1 MSEVLIFGA
10 SGYSGLELLRLL
22 ARHPRARVIAASS
35 DREAGHSIS
44 DRVPEMT
51 GRFTSHLD
59 TLALANASHLAFLA
73 TPNETSAELAPKLL
87 AKGLRV
93 IDLSGAFRLA
103 DPNAYPEWYGF
114 SHPHPELLREA
125 HYGLPELM
133 PMPENVRLIANPG
146 CYATAAALAVA
157 PLLDLFEG
165 PVILDGK
172 SGTTGAGRKAEEA
185 LLFAEVAENLRA
197 YRVGKHQ
204 HTPEIEQVLSRI
216 ARREMRAS
224 FTAHL
229 IPMRRGI
236 LMTAYLRAKAGVA
249 QVDVDAAIEKL
260 TADRPFLR
268 RVPRPPETQR
278 TLYTNV
284 TELGASLDPRTRTIV
299 SFAALDNLVKGAAGQ
314 AIQNLN
320 LMLGLPA
327 EAGLV

>member
-1 MSEVLIFGA
+1 MSEVVVFGA

-22 ARHPRARVIAASS
+22 ARHPRARVVAASS

-44 DRVPEMT
+44 DRIPEMT
-51 GRFTSHLD
+51 GRFTSHVD
-59 TLALANASHLAFLA
+59 TFELANASQFAFLA
-73 TPNETSAELAPKLL
+73 TPNETSAELAFKLL
-87 AKGLRV
+87 AKGLKV

-103 DPNAYPEWYGF
+103 DPSAYPEWYGF
-114 SHPHPELLREA
+114 THPHPELLREA
-125 HYGLPELM
+125 HYGLPELST
-133 PMPENVRLIANPG
+133 MPENVRLIANPG

-157 PLLDLFEG
+157 PLIDLFEG
-165 PVILDGK
+165 TVILDGK
-172 SGTTGAGRKAEEA
+172 SGTTGAGKKADEA

-204 HTPEIEQVLSRI
+204 HTPEIEQALSLV
-216 ARREMRAS
+216 ARREMRVS

-236 LMTAYLRAKAGVA
+236 LLTAYLRAKVGVA
-249 QVDVDAAIEKL
+249 QKDVDDAIAKL
-260 TADRPFLR
+260 VATRPFLR
-268 RVPRPPETQR
+268 HVSRPPETQR
-278 TLYTNV
+278 TLYNNM
-284 TELGASLDPRTRTIV
+284 TELGAVLDPRTRTIV

-327 EAGLV
+327 EAGLI